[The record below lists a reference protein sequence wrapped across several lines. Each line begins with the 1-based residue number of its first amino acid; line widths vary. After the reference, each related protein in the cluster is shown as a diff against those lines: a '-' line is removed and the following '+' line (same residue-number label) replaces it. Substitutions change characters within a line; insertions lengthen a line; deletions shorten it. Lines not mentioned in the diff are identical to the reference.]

1 MKEKLVRIKS
11 ENKILIMLA
20 FYSIAIGLWKNFRQL
35 WLQGNSLDVTAISQI
50 LSLGTLMCAICLFIT
65 TKYTSLSKI
74 KKFMVICLTIKI
86 ITFILMYILNCT
98 GNNALIGMLT
108 IVDIVTEK
116 LIIINIYPFILTIK
130 KDDILYSKRKLVE
143 YLFCDIGILVG
154 GTLIGK
160 TIFGLNVDYNLLLFI
175 SFAFVIV
182 AFIVLLNIKQ
192 DYKEEKRESG
202 LRTIYELFKDDIFRT
217 YLIYILISN
226 IAMSTGLGIKM
237 LMLTNLLDF
246 SASNATNYLLIA
258 GLFADLIGI
267 IAVKHLTP
275 KNDYITI
282 TIKFGIRFV
291 LYLITF
297 FTNNLM
303 IAIIAMTWSILIS
316 TAYENIVDAPYINR
330 IKNEHQLMF
339 NSIKYIVALIGESI
353 GLYYAGLTY
362 NYGIGCML
370 GMSAFFMIF
379 QIGFAY
385 RLIYMRKKKESEIK
399 IEVG

>member
-1 MKEKLVRIKS
+1 
-11 ENKILIMLA
+11 
-20 FYSIAIGLWKNFRQL
+20 
-35 WLQGNSLDVTAISQI
+35 
-50 LSLGTLMCAICLFIT
+50 
-65 TKYTSLSKI
+65 
-74 KKFMVICLTIKI
+74 
-86 ITFILMYILNCT
+86 
-98 GNNALIGMLT
+98 
-108 IVDIVTEK
+108 
-116 LIIINIYPFILTIK
+116 
-130 KDDILYSKRKLVE
+130 
-143 YLFCDIGILVG
+143 
-154 GTLIGK
+154 
-160 TIFGLNVDYNLLLFI
+160 
-175 SFAFVIV
+175 
-182 AFIVLLNIKQ
+182 
-192 DYKEEKRESG
+192 
-202 LRTIYELFKDDIFRT
+202 
-217 YLIYILISN
+217 
-226 IAMSTGLGIKM
+226 M

-282 TIKFGIRFV
+282 TIKFGIRLV

-297 FTNNLM
+297 FTSNLI

-385 RLIYMRKKKESEIK
+385 RLIYMRKKKESETK
-399 IEVG
+399 

>member
-1 MKEKLVRIKS
+1 MKEKLIRIKS

-35 WLQGNSLDVTAISQI
+35 WLQGNSLDVTVISQI
-50 LSLGTLMCAICLFIT
+50 LSIGTLMCAICLFIT

-74 KKFMVICLTIKI
+74 KKFMVICLIIKI

-98 GNNALIGMLT
+98 GNNSLIGMLT

-160 TIFGLNVDYNLLLFI
+160 TIFGLNIDYNLLLFI
-175 SFAFVIV
+175 SLLFATIS
-182 AFIVLLNIKQ
+182 FIVLITIKQ
-192 DYKEEKRESG
+192 DYKEEKAESN
-202 LRTIYELFKDDIFRT
+202 LRVIYELFKDDIFRT

-246 SASNATNYLLIA
+246 SASNATNYLLIV

-275 KNDYITI
+275 KNDYITV
-282 TIKFGIRFV
+282 TIKFGIRLIF
-291 LYLITF
+291 YLITF
-297 FTNNLM
+297 FTNNLI

-339 NSIKYIVALIGESI
+339 NSIKYIMSLIGESI

-362 NYGIGCML
+362 NYGIGYML
-370 GMSAFFMIF
+370 GMSGFFMIF
-379 QIGFAY
+379 QIWFAY
-385 RLIYMRKKKESEIK
+385 RLIYMRKKKELK
-399 IEVG
+399 TKVEVG